1 MILIFGGTTEGRTAV
16 KVLDEAGSLYYYS
29 TRGNAQQIECKHGT
43 RVAGGMDHDAMME
56 FCSTHDIRLI
66 IDAAHPFASL
76 LHSTVAAVSEQLDLP
91 VIRLERRYSPRDES
105 LVWCDTFDDAI
116 DYLESH
122 EIRDLLALSGV
133 QTITKLQR
141 YWEKHPCHFRVLDRD
156 DSREIARRAGFPAEN
171 LLFWQEGQDELTLFR
186 QLRPGAILTKE
197 SGESGYYED
206 KITAA
211 RQLDIPVIVIRRPP
225 LPDSFYVV
233 NGEHGLRYRVERLL
247 PGFYPLR
254 SGFTTGSC
262 ATAATRAALEGLLS
276 RIPQHSATITLP
288 DGETVTL
295 PVSSC
300 VLTKDSC
307 TCGVTKDAGDDPDV
321 TNGYTIFSTV
331 SLTDIPGV
339 RFLPGEGVG
348 TVTLPGIGIPVGD
361 PAINPTPRRM
371 ITGEIER
378 LLHTHGTLSG
388 VSVRISVPGGSELAQ
403 KTFNPKLGI
412 TGGISIIGTSGI
424 VRPFSS
430 EAFVNSI
437 RKEIQVARALGCT
450 ELVINSGAKSE
461 NYLRSRF
468 PHLPPQ
474 AFVHYGNYI
483 GDTLRLAEEEG
494 IAHLTMGIMI
504 GKAVKLAEGH
514 LDTHSRNV
522 IMNRDFI
529 ATLARES
536 HCSPES
542 VARISGITLARELW
556 ELFADTPAF
565 FALLVD
571 RCLAVCRPLLPHTSL
586 DIMLVPEH
594 SQR

>member
-16 KVLDEAGSLYYYS
+16 KVLDEAGSPYYYS

-43 RVAGGMDHDAMME
+43 RVAGGMDCDSMTE
-56 FCSTHDIRLI
+56 FCSTHNIRLI

-76 LHSTVAAVSEQLDLP
+76 LHTTVATVSEQLDLP
-91 VIRLERRYSPRDES
+91 VIRLERRYPPRDES

-141 YWEKHPCHFRVLDRD
+141 YWKKHPCHFRVLDRD

-171 LLFWQEGQDELTLFR
+171 LLFWHEGQDELALFR
-186 QLRPGAILTKE
+186 QLHPGAILTKE
-197 SGESGYYED
+197 SGESGYYEE
-206 KITAA
+206 KISAA
-211 RQLDIPVIVIRRPP
+211 RQLGIPVIVIRRPS

-233 NGEHGLRYRVERLL
+233 NGEHSLRYRVERLL

-300 VLTKDSC
+300 TFTKDSC
-307 TCGVTKDAGDDPDV
+307 TCGVIKDAGDDPDV
-321 TNGYTIFSTV
+321 TNGYTVLSTV
-331 SLTDIPGV
+331 SLTTQPGV
-339 RFLPGEGVG
+339 QFLPGEGVG
-348 TVTLPGIGIPVGD
+348 TITLPGIGIPVGE
-361 PAINPTPRRM
+361 PAINQTPRRM
-371 ITGEIER
+371 ITNEIEQ
-378 LLHTHGTLSG
+378 LLHSHGLHSG
-388 VSVRISVPGGSELAQ
+388 VSIRISVPGGSELAQ
-403 KTFNPKLGI
+403 KTFNPRLGI
-412 TGGISIIGTSGI
+412 IGGISIIGTSGI

-450 ELVINSGAKSE
+450 RIVINSGAKSE

-468 PHLPPQ
+468 PDLPAQ
-474 AFVHYGNYI
+474 AFIHYGNYI
-483 GDTLRLAEEEG
+483 GDTLRLADEEG
-494 IAHLTMGIMI
+494 ITHITMGIMI

-522 IMNRDFI
+522 VMNRDFI
-529 ATLARES
+529 TSLAAES
-536 HCSPES
+536 HCHPANIAR
-542 VARISGITLARELW
+542 VAEITLARELW
-556 ELFADTPAF
+556 ELFTDTPAF
-565 FALLVD
+565 FTLLVD
-571 RCLAVCRPLLPHTSL
+571 RCMTVCRPLLSHATL
-586 DIMLVPEH
+586 EIMLVPE
-594 SQR
+594 QA

>member
-16 KVLDEAGSLYYYS
+16 KVLDEAGSPYYYS

-43 RVAGGMDHDAMME
+43 RVAGGMDCDAMTE
-56 FCSTHDIRLI
+56 FCSTHNIRLI

-76 LHSTVAAVSEQLDLP
+76 LHTTVATVSEQLDLP
-91 VIRLERRYSPRDES
+91 VIRLERRYPPRDES

-141 YWEKHPCHFRVLDRD
+141 YWKKHPCHFRVLDRD
-156 DSREIARRAGFPAEN
+156 DSREIARRTGFPAEN

-197 SGESGYYED
+197 SGESGYYEE

-211 RQLDIPVIVIRRPP
+211 RQLGIPVIVIRRPS

-300 VLTKDSC
+300 TFTKDSC
-307 TCGVTKDAGDDPDV
+307 TCGVIKDAGDDPDV
-321 TNGYTIFSTV
+321 TNGYTVLSTV
-331 SLTDIPGV
+331 SLTTQPGV
-339 RFLPGEGVG
+339 QFLPGEGVG
-348 TVTLPGIGIPVGD
+348 TITLPGTGIPVGE
-361 PAINPTPRRM
+361 PAINQTPRRM
-371 ITGEIER
+371 ITNEIEQ
-378 LLHTHGTLSG
+378 LLHSHGLHSG
-388 VSVRISVPGGSELAQ
+388 VSIRISVPGGSELAQ
-403 KTFNPKLGI
+403 KTFNPRLGI
-412 TGGISIIGTSGI
+412 IGGISIIGTSGI

-450 ELVINSGAKSE
+450 RIVINSGAKSE

-468 PHLPPQ
+468 PDLPAQ
-474 AFVHYGNYI
+474 AFIHYGNYI
-483 GDTLRLAEEEG
+483 GDTLRLADEEG
-494 IAHLTMGIMI
+494 ITHITMGIMI

-522 IMNRDFI
+522 VMNRDFI
-529 ATLARES
+529 TSLAAES
-536 HCSPES
+536 HCHPANIAR
-542 VARISGITLARELW
+542 VAEITLARELW
-556 ELFADTPAF
+556 ELFTDTPAF
-565 FALLVD
+565 FTLLVD
-571 RCLAVCRPLLPHTSL
+571 RCMTVCRPLLSHATL
-586 DIMLVPEH
+586 EIMLVPE
-594 SQR
+594 QA

>member
-16 KVLDEAGSLYYYS
+16 KVLDEAGSPYYYS

-43 RVAGGMDHDAMME
+43 RVAGGMDCDAMTE
-56 FCSTHDIRLI
+56 FCSTHNIRLI

-76 LHSTVAAVSEQLDLP
+76 LHTTVATVSEQLDLP
-91 VIRLERRYSPRDES
+91 VIRLERRYPPRDES

-141 YWEKHPCHFRVLDRD
+141 YWKKHPCHFRVLDRD
-156 DSREIARRAGFPAEN
+156 DSREIARRTGFPAEN

-197 SGESGYYED
+197 SGESGYYEE

-211 RQLDIPVIVIRRPP
+211 RQLGIPVIVIRRPS

-300 VLTKDSC
+300 TFTKDSC
-307 TCGVTKDAGDDPDV
+307 TCGVIKDAGDDPDV
-321 TNGYTIFSTV
+321 TNGYTVLSPV
-331 SLTDIPGV
+331 SLTTQPGV
-339 RFLPGEGVG
+339 QFLPGEGVG
-348 TVTLPGIGIPVGD
+348 TITLPGTGIPVGE
-361 PAINPTPRRM
+361 PAINQTPRRM
-371 ITGEIER
+371 ITNEIEQ
-378 LLHTHGTLSG
+378 LLHSHGLHSG
-388 VSVRISVPGGSELAQ
+388 VSIRISVPGGSELAQ
-403 KTFNPKLGI
+403 KTFNPRLGI
-412 TGGISIIGTSGI
+412 IGGISIIGTSGI

-450 ELVINSGAKSE
+450 RIVINSGAKSE

-468 PHLPPQ
+468 PDLPAQ
-474 AFVHYGNYI
+474 AFIHYGNYI
-483 GDTLRLAEEEG
+483 GDTLRLADEEG
-494 IAHLTMGIMI
+494 ITHITMGIMI

-522 IMNRDFI
+522 VMNRDFI
-529 ATLARES
+529 TSLAAES
-536 HCSPES
+536 HCHPANIAR
-542 VARISGITLARELW
+542 VAEITLARELW
-556 ELFADTPAF
+556 ELFTDTPVF
-565 FALLVD
+565 FTLLVD
-571 RCLAVCRPLLPHTSL
+571 RCMTVCRPLLSHATL
-586 DIMLVPEH
+586 EIMLVPE
-594 SQR
+594 QA

>member
-16 KVLDEAGSLYYYS
+16 KVLDEAGSPYYYS

-43 RVAGGMDHDAMME
+43 RVAGGMDCDAMTE
-56 FCSTHDIRLI
+56 FCSTHNIRLI

-76 LHSTVAAVSEQLDLP
+76 LHTTVATVSEQLDLP
-91 VIRLERRYSPRDES
+91 VIRLERRYPPRDES

-141 YWEKHPCHFRVLDRD
+141 YWKKHPCHFRVLDRD

-171 LLFWQEGQDELTLFR
+171 LLFWHEGQDELALFR
-186 QLRPGAILTKE
+186 QLHPGAILTKE
-197 SGESGYYED
+197 SGESGYYEE
-206 KITAA
+206 KVTAA
-211 RQLDIPVIVIRRPP
+211 RQLGIPVIVIRRPP
-225 LPDSFYVV
+225 LPDSFYTV

-262 ATAATRAALEGLLS
+262 ATAATRAALRGLLT
-276 RIPQHSATITLP
+276 RETQHSATITLP

-300 VLTKDSC
+300 VFTDSNC
-307 TCGVTKDAGDDPDV
+307 TCGVIKDAGDDPDV
-321 TNGYTIFSTV
+321 TNGYTVLSTV
-331 SLTDIPGV
+331 SLTTQPGIQ
-339 RFLPGEGVG
+339 FLPGEGVG
-348 TVTLPGIGIPVGD
+348 TITLPGIGIPIGE
-361 PAINPTPRRM
+361 PAINQTPRRM
-371 ITGEIER
+371 ITNEIEQ
-378 LLHTHGTLSG
+378 LLHSHGLHSG
-388 VSVRISVPGGSELAQ
+388 VSVRISVPGGSELAK
-403 KTFNPKLGI
+403 KTFNPRLGI

-437 RKEIQVARALGCT
+437 RKEIQVARALGCPGI
-450 ELVINSGAKSE
+450 VINSGAKSE

-468 PHLPPQ
+468 PDLPAQ
-474 AFVHYGNYI
+474 AFIHYGNYI
-483 GDTLRLAEEEG
+483 GDTLRLANEEG
-494 IAHLTMGIMI
+494 ITHITMGIMI

-522 IMNRDFI
+522 VMNRDFI
-529 ATLARES
+529 TSLAVES
-536 HCSPES
+536 HCHPANIAR
-542 VARISGITLARELW
+542 VAEITLARELW
-556 ELFADTPAF
+556 ELFTDTPAF
-565 FALLVD
+565 FTLLVD
-571 RCLAVCRPLLPHTSL
+571 RCMTVCRPLLSHATL
-586 DIMLVPEH
+586 DIMLIPEQ
-594 SQR
+594 S

>member
-16 KVLDEAGSLYYYS
+16 KVLDEAGSPYYYS

-43 RVAGGMDHDAMME
+43 RVAGGMDCDSMTE
-56 FCSTHDIRLI
+56 FCSTHNIRLI

-76 LHSTVAAVSEQLDLP
+76 LHTTVATVSEQLDLP
-91 VIRLERRYSPRDES
+91 VIRLERRYPPRDES

-141 YWEKHPCHFRVLDRD
+141 YWKKHPCHFRVLDRD

-197 SGESGYYED
+197 SGESGYYEE

-211 RQLDIPVIVIRRPP
+211 RQLGIPVIVIRRPS

-300 VLTKDSC
+300 TFTKDSC
-307 TCGVTKDAGDDPDV
+307 TCGVIKDAGDDPDV
-321 TNGYTIFSTV
+321 TNGYTVLSTV
-331 SLTDIPGV
+331 SLTTRPGIQ
-339 RFLPGEGVG
+339 FLPGEGVG
-348 TVTLPGIGIPVGD
+348 TITLPGIGIPVGE
-361 PAINPTPRRM
+361 PAINQTPRRM
-371 ITGEIER
+371 ITNEIEQ
-378 LLHTHGTLSG
+378 LLHSHGLHSG
-388 VSVRISVPGGSELAQ
+388 VSVRISVPGGSELAK
-403 KTFNPKLGI
+403 KTFNPRLGI

-437 RKEIQVARALGCT
+437 RKEIQVARALGCPSI
-450 ELVINSGAKSE
+450 VINSGAKSE

-468 PHLPPQ
+468 PDLPAQ
-474 AFVHYGNYI
+474 AFIHYGNYI
-483 GDTLRLAEEEG
+483 GDTLRLADEEG
-494 IAHLTMGIMI
+494 ITHITMGIMI

-522 IMNRDFI
+522 VMNRDFI
-529 ATLARES
+529 IALADES
-536 HCSPES
+536 HCPPANIAR
-542 VARISGITLARELW
+542 VAEITLARELW

-565 FALLVD
+565 FTLLVD
-571 RCLAVCRPLLPHTSL
+571 RCMAVCRPLLPHATL
-586 DIMLVPEH
+586 EIMLVPE
-594 SQR
+594 QA

>member
-16 KVLDEAGSLYYYS
+16 KVLDEAGSPYYYS

-43 RVAGGMDHDAMME
+43 RVAGGMDCDAMTE
-56 FCSTHDIRLI
+56 FCSTHNIRLI

-76 LHSTVAAVSEQLDLP
+76 LHTTVATVSEQLDLP
-91 VIRLERRYSPRDES
+91 VIRLERRYPPRDES

-141 YWEKHPCHFRVLDRD
+141 YWKKHPCHFRVLDRD
-156 DSREIARRAGFPAEN
+156 DSREIARRTGFPAEN

-197 SGESGYYED
+197 SGESGYYEE

-211 RQLDIPVIVIRRPP
+211 RQLGIPVIVIRRPS

-300 VLTKDSC
+300 TFTKDSC
-307 TCGVTKDAGDDPDV
+307 TCGVIKDAGDDPDV
-321 TNGYTIFSTV
+321 TNGYTVLSTV
-331 SLTDIPGV
+331 SLTAQPGIQ
-339 RFLPGEGVG
+339 FLPGEGVG
-348 TVTLPGIGIPVGD
+348 TITLPGIGISVGE
-361 PAINPTPRRM
+361 PAINQTPRRM
-371 ITGEIER
+371 ITNEIEQ
-378 LLHTHGTLSG
+378 LLHSHGLHSG

-403 KTFNPKLGI
+403 KTFNPRLGI
-412 TGGISIIGTSGI
+412 IGGISIIGTSGI

-437 RKEIQVARALGCT
+437 RKEIQVARALGCSGI
-450 ELVINSGAKSE
+450 VINSGAKSE

-468 PHLPPQ
+468 PDLPAQ
-474 AFVHYGNYI
+474 AFIHYGNYI
-483 GDTLRLAEEEG
+483 GDTLRLADEEG
-494 IAHLTMGIMI
+494 ITHITMGIMI

-522 IMNRDFI
+522 VMNRDFI
-529 ATLARES
+529 IALADES
-536 HCSPES
+536 HCPPANIAR
-542 VARISGITLARELW
+542 VAEITLARELW

-565 FALLVD
+565 FTLLVD
-571 RCLAVCRPLLPHTSL
+571 RCMAVCRPLLPHATL
-586 DIMLVPEH
+586 EIMLVPE
-594 SQR
+594 QA

>member
-16 KVLDEAGSLYYYS
+16 KVLDEAGSPYYYS

-43 RVAGGMDHDAMME
+43 RVAGGMDCDAMTE
-56 FCSTHDIRLI
+56 FCSTHNIRLI

-76 LHSTVAAVSEQLDLP
+76 LHTTVATVSEQLDLP
-91 VIRLERRYSPRDES
+91 VIRLERRYPPRDES

-141 YWEKHPCHFRVLDRD
+141 YWKKHPCHFRVLDRD

-197 SGESGYYED
+197 SGESGYYEE

-211 RQLDIPVIVIRRPP
+211 RQLGIPVIVIRRPS

-300 VLTKDSC
+300 TFTKDSC
-307 TCGVTKDAGDDPDV
+307 TCGVIKDAGDDPDV
-321 TNGYTIFSTV
+321 TNGYTVLSTV
-331 SLTDIPGV
+331 SLTTQPGIQ
-339 RFLPGEGVG
+339 FLPGEGVG
-348 TVTLPGIGIPVGD
+348 TITLPGIGIPVGE
-361 PAINPTPRRM
+361 PAINQTPRRM
-371 ITGEIER
+371 ITNEIEQ
-378 LLHTHGTLSG
+378 LLHSHGLHSG

-403 KTFNPKLGI
+403 KTFNPRLGI
-412 TGGISIIGTSGI
+412 IGGISIIGTSGI

-450 ELVINSGAKSE
+450 RIVINSGAKSE

-468 PHLPPQ
+468 PDLPAQ
-474 AFVHYGNYI
+474 AFIHYGNYI
-483 GDTLRLAEEEG
+483 GDTLRLADEEG
-494 IAHLTMGIMI
+494 ITHITMGIMI

-522 IMNRDFI
+522 VMNRDFI
-529 ATLARES
+529 TSLAAES
-536 HCSPES
+536 HCHPANIAR
-542 VARISGITLARELW
+542 VAEITLARELW
-556 ELFADTPAF
+556 ELFTDTPAF
-565 FALLVD
+565 FTLLVD
-571 RCLAVCRPLLPHTSL
+571 RCMTVCRPLLSHATL
-586 DIMLVPEH
+586 EIMLVPE
-594 SQR
+594 QA

>member
-16 KVLDEAGSLYYYS
+16 KVLDEAGSPYYYS

-43 RVAGGMDHDAMME
+43 RVVGGMDCDAMTE
-56 FCSTHDIRLI
+56 FCSTHNIRLI

-76 LHSTVAAVSEQLDLP
+76 LHTTVATVSEQLDLP
-91 VIRLERRYSPRDES
+91 VIRLERRYPPRDES

-141 YWEKHPCHFRVLDRD
+141 YWKKHPCHFRVLDRD
-156 DSREIARRAGFPAEN
+156 DSREIARRTGFPAEN

-197 SGESGYYED
+197 SGESGYYEE

-211 RQLDIPVIVIRRPP
+211 RQLGIPVIVIRRPS

-300 VLTKDSC
+300 TFTKDSC
-307 TCGVTKDAGDDPDV
+307 TCGVIKDAGDDPDV
-321 TNGYTIFSTV
+321 TNGYTVLSTV
-331 SLTDIPGV
+331 SLTTQPGV
-339 RFLPGEGVG
+339 QFLPGEGVG
-348 TVTLPGIGIPVGD
+348 TITLPGTGIPVGE
-361 PAINPTPRRM
+361 PAINQTPRRM
-371 ITGEIER
+371 ITNEIEQ
-378 LLHTHGTLSG
+378 LLHSHGLHSG
-388 VSVRISVPGGSELAQ
+388 VSIRISVPGGSELAQ
-403 KTFNPKLGI
+403 KTFNPRLGI
-412 TGGISIIGTSGI
+412 IGGISIIGTSGI

-450 ELVINSGAKSE
+450 RIVINSGAKSE

-468 PHLPPQ
+468 PDLPAQ
-474 AFVHYGNYI
+474 AFIHYGNYI
-483 GDTLRLAEEEG
+483 GDTLRLADEEG
-494 IAHLTMGIMI
+494 ITHITMGIMI

-522 IMNRDFI
+522 VMNRDFI
-529 ATLARES
+529 TSLAAES
-536 HCSPES
+536 HCHPANIAR
-542 VARISGITLARELW
+542 VAEITLARELW
-556 ELFADTPAF
+556 ELFTDTPVF
-565 FALLVD
+565 FTLLVD
-571 RCLAVCRPLLPHTSL
+571 RCMTVCRPLLSHATL
-586 DIMLVPEH
+586 EIMLVPE
-594 SQR
+594 QA

>member
-16 KVLDEAGSLYYYS
+16 KVLDEAGSPYYYS

-43 RVAGGMDHDAMME
+43 RVAGGMDCDAMTE
-56 FCSTHDIRLI
+56 FCSTHNIRLI

-76 LHSTVAAVSEQLDLP
+76 LHTTVATVSEQLDLP
-91 VIRLERRYSPRDES
+91 VIHLERRYPPRDES

-141 YWEKHPCHFRVLDRD
+141 YWKKHPCHFRVLDRD

-197 SGESGYYED
+197 SGESGYYEE

-211 RQLDIPVIVIRRPP
+211 RQLGIPVIVIRRPS

-300 VLTKDSC
+300 TFTKDSC
-307 TCGVTKDAGDDPDV
+307 TCGVIKDAGDDPDV
-321 TNGYTIFSTV
+321 TNGYTVLSTV
-331 SLTDIPGV
+331 SLTTRPGIQ
-339 RFLPGEGVG
+339 FLPGEGVG
-348 TVTLPGIGIPVGD
+348 TITLPGIGIPVGE
-361 PAINPTPRRM
+361 PAINQTPRRM
-371 ITGEIER
+371 ITNEIEQ
-378 LLHTHGTLSG
+378 LLHSHGLHSG
-388 VSVRISVPGGSELAQ
+388 VSVRISVPGGSELAK
-403 KTFNPKLGI
+403 KTFNPRLGI

-437 RKEIQVARALGCT
+437 RKEIQVARALGCPSI
-450 ELVINSGAKSE
+450 VINSGAKSE

-468 PHLPPQ
+468 PDLPAQ
-474 AFVHYGNYI
+474 AFIHYGNYI
-483 GDTLRLAEEEG
+483 GDTLRLADEEG
-494 IAHLTMGIMI
+494 ITHITMGIMI

-522 IMNRDFI
+522 VMNRDFI
-529 ATLARES
+529 IALADES
-536 HCSPES
+536 HCPPANIAR
-542 VARISGITLARELW
+542 VAEITLARELW

-565 FALLVD
+565 FTLLVD
-571 RCLAVCRPLLPHTSL
+571 RCMAVCRPLLPHATL
-586 DIMLVPEH
+586 EIMLVPE
-594 SQR
+594 QA